1 MKNCQNLNST
11 YFELVNLIV
20 KLNLLTRKTTDK
32 TQHGSSANFSN
43 TLFI

>member
-20 KLNLLTRKTTDK
+20 KLNLLTRKDNRQKHNIEVAQTFLI
-32 TQHGSSANFSN
+32 H
-43 TLFI
+43 